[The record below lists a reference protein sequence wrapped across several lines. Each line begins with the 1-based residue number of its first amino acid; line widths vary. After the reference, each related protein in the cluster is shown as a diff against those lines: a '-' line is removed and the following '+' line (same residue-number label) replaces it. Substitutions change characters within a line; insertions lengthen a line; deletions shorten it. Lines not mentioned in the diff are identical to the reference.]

1 MTSNFTIFFIFLIIS
16 NFSLKIKQI
25 FAFSYGSSYCFV
37 NNFIFFFFLEL
48 LIFTA
53 CSVKDAQN
61 FFMQSLPQ
69 YALWLFSMSLN
80 DDIVEIEKPDA
91 ICSRTIVVDEFSGI
105 FLHPSVFSIFFI
117 NIFYQIFKI
126 CINNHAPCFIRIL
139 IFINSNVLVSSEGIF
154 IFITK
159 VAISI
164 YATQVFFSVV

>member
-1 MTSNFTIFFIFLIIS
+1 
-16 NFSLKIKQI
+16 
-25 FAFSYGSSYCFV
+25 
-37 NNFIFFFFLEL
+37 
-48 LIFTA
+48 
-53 CSVKDAQN
+53 
-61 FFMQSLPQ
+61 
-69 YALWLFSMSLN
+69 MSLN

-154 IFITK
+154 ILLQKSLFPFMQLK
-159 VAISI
+159 
-164 YATQVFFSVV
+164 FFFQLCRNEGNADNKTHCDV